1 MPRLLPIATLV
12 LAAASLSACAE
23 RVQLENHAIYV
34 QAGPYE
40 DYCWM
45 YGQCYQ
51 PPVAKQRPVTR
62 TSRREPVLIR
72 KN

>member
-1 MPRLLPIATLV
+1 MPRLLPAATLI
-12 LAAASLSACAE
+12 LAALSLSACAE

-34 QAGPYE
+34 QSGPYA

-45 YGQCYQ
+45 YGECYQ
-51 PPVAKQRPVTR
+51 APVVKQRTVKR
-62 TSRREPVLIR
+62 TTVRQPVLVR

>member
-1 MPRLLPIATLV
+1 MPRLLPIAALV
-12 LAAASLSACAE
+12 LAAMSLSACAE
-23 RVQLENHAIYV
+23 RVQLENHAIYI
-34 QAGPYE
+34 QQPYA

-51 PPVAKQRPVTR
+51 PPVARQRPVTR